1 MMKSLIP
8 GFLRRKVP
16 LVLQYEMVECGAASL
31 SMILQYFGK
40 YLPLSDLRY
49 QCGVSRDGSNM
60 LNLKKAA
67 LHYGLS
73 VKVGKPKPKE
83 IVELML
89 ADDGVLLKM
98 GS

>member
-1 MMKSLIP
+1 
-8 GFLRRKVP
+8 
-16 LVLQYEMVECGAASL
+16 MVECGAASL

-60 LNLKKAA
+60 LNIKKAA

-73 VKVGKPKPKE
+73 VKVGKQKPNE
-83 IVELML
+83 ILDGKVDFPCL
-89 ADDGVLLKM
+89 AWWNYNHFVVFESTDGKHLYC
-98 GS
+98 